1 MRKIVSDS
9 IYEELKRHLP
19 GSGGTA
25 SIVPPPP
32 SSTGMA
38 ELKTRKTGASVA
50 AFLSTVADPAM
61 RRDAKA
67 LVALMKAATGARPR
81 MWGPSIVGFGDWH
94 YKSERSGRE
103 GDWFVMGFSPRK
115 SALTLYLMAGL
126 RRTAPLL
133 EKLGR
138 HKTSGGCLSI
148 KRLEDVDMA
157 VLRKIL
163 RSAAVRS

>member
-1 MRKIVSDS
+1 
-9 IYEELKRHLP
+9 
-19 GSGGTA
+19 
-25 SIVPPPP
+25 
-32 SSTGMA
+32 MA

-94 YKSERSGRE
+94 YEYESGRE

-115 SALTLYLMAGL
+115 SGLTLYLMPGL
-126 RRTAPLL
+126 RKLAPLL

-138 HKTSGGCLSI
+138 HKTSAGCLYI
-148 KRLEDVDMA
+148 RRLADVDPVA
-157 VLRKIL
+157 LRKIL
-163 RSAAVRS
+163 RSAAARR